1 MGHLLVPSPAGTGTF
16 QAHNYALP
24 RISRV
29 RAKTDIQMFGKT
41 SLVDLA
47 FAFASVKHYDAGGAN
62 SWSGPGWD
70 RQRGA
75 VAMQSWTTGLYQ

>member
-1 MGHLLVPSPAGTGTF
+1 MGPSC
-16 QAHNYALP
+16 
-24 RISRV
+24 RIFLV

-75 VAMQSWTTGLYQ
+75 VAMLSWTPGLYQ